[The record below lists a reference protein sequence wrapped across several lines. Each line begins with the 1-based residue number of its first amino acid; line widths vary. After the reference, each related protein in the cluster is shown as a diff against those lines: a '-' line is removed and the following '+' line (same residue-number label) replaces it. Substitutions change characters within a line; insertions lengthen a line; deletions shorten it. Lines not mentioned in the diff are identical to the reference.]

1 MEDHQASSLKI
12 GKKAFFSAFFIILA
26 LMLVSGVLTRVV
38 PAGSYERAIENGREM
53 VVPGSFAY
61 VNSPV
66 FPIWRWFTAPVE
78 VLFAKGNIV
87 VITIIIFLVFVG
99 GSFTILEKG
108 NILKTLLSKLV
119 VRFMDRKYLLMGLII
134 FFFMFSGAVLGIFEA
149 MVPLVIFI
157 VPLAHILGW
166 DSLTGLGMSLLAL
179 AFGFSAAITNPFTI
193 GVAQKIAELPLF
205 SGAWLRII
213 FFCVVYVC
221 VFLFVRNHARKVEQN
236 PEKSIV
242 YDEDTKLKET
252 FSAEAIIQTEDSDAN
267 PAIKKAIIFFS
278 LVIGFAVAFIIVT
291 SQIPAISFLA
301 FPVVGLL
308 FLVAGVGS
316 GLLAGMG
323 IQNVFKAFSEGA
335 LNMLPGVVL
344 IMMAISIKHIITS
357 GGIMDTILFGASS
370 YISTAS
376 PYQAVFLVFAL
387 TMGMNFF
394 IGSASAKAFLMMPIL
409 TPLADLVGI
418 TRQVTVLAF
427 DIGDGFSNMLYPS
440 NPLLMIA
447 LGFTVVSYPKWIKW
461 TLKLQGVVLA
471 ISLAF
476 MGFAV
481 WVGYGP
487 F

>member
-1 MEDHQASSLKI
+1 MDDHQASSIKI

-26 LMLVSGVLTRVV
+26 LMLVSGILTKVV
-38 PAGSYERAIENGREM
+38 PAGSYERVIENGREM
-53 VVPGSFAY
+53 VVPGSFQY
-61 VNSPV
+61 VASPD
-66 FPIWRWFTAPVE
+66 FPVWRWFTSPVE

-87 VITIIIFLVFVG
+87 VITIIVFLVFVG

-108 NILKTLLSKLV
+108 DILKILLSKLV
-119 VRFMDRKYLLMGLII
+119 VKFMDRKYLLMGLVI

-157 VPLAHILGW
+157 VPLAHTLGW

-213 FFCVVYVC
+213 FFIVVYVC
-221 VFLFVRNHARKVEQN
+221 VFWFVSRHAKKVERD
-236 PEKSIV
+236 PGASLVFE
-242 YDEDTKLKET
+242 EDTKLKET
-252 FSAEAIIQTEDSDAN
+252 FAAQAVIREQDSAPN
-267 PAIKKAIIFFS
+267 PALKRAIIFFS
-278 LVIGFAVAFIIVT
+278 LVIGFAVVFIIVT
-291 SQIPAISFLA
+291 SQMPSISFLA

-323 IQNVFKAFSEGA
+323 PRSVFRAFSEGTK
-335 LNMLPGVVL
+335 NMLPGVVL
-344 IMMAISIKHIITS
+344 ILMAISIKHIITS

-376 PYQAVFLVFAL
+376 PFQAVFLVFAL

-461 TLKLQGVVLA
+461 TLKLQGIVLA